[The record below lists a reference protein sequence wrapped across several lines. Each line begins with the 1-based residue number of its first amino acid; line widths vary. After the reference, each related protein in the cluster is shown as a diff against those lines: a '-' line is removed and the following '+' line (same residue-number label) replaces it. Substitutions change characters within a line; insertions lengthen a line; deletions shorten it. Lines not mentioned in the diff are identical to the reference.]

1 MPCVCLVS
9 TCLTDLYVSVSFSF
23 HFSLI
28 WYELLKLLFETHIN
42 MLWFNSQSITTRN
55 LFKHATLWAQHTQL
69 VIYIY
74 YKVIINSSKYLL
86 NYHLKVEI
94 FFNWIYTWNIYAAGI
109 LQKFILMNYN
119 QISRHS
125 FKIQWNLLYWR

>member
-9 TCLTDLYVSVSFSF
+9 ACLTDLYVSVSFSF

-42 MLWFNSQSITTRN
+42 MLWFNGKSITTSN
-55 LFKHATLWAQHTQL
+55 LFTHGTVLAQHTQL
-69 VIYIY
+69 LKIFFTF
-74 YKVIINSSKYLL
+74 NSKYVL
-86 NYHLKVEI
+86 NYHLEI
-94 FFNWIYTWNIYAAGI
+94 DVFFNLIYTWNFYAAGI
-109 LQKFILMNYN
+109 LQEFVLMNYN